1 MRKRCTFFLHSGKSM
16 TVTATGRM
24 VTFLL
29 SWRERAGRNHLGHRW
44 TRCLTPIVEREGRLT
59 MWGRQKSPWSPACCS
74 DLCRP
79 PIAAPLEVLHSHRK
93 KQSQAKKVQTS
104 SHGRKKSKE
113 ERHTQNQVGPA
124 GDGMVR
130 GSMLLASADASLPTG
145 DPDKRHSSNSP
156 TIVPVPNRDE

>member
-1 MRKRCTFFLHSGKSM
+1 M
-16 TVTATGRM
+16 
-24 VTFLL
+24 
-29 SWRERAGRNHLGHRW
+29 HLFSSLWEEYDCHGHRQNGY
-44 TRCLTPIVEREGRLT
+44 LPPIMEREGRSQPSWPQVDRMPYSYCGEREGRLT

-130 GSMLLASADASLPTG
+130 GSMLLASADARLPMG

-156 TIVPVPNRDE
+156 TIAPVPNRDE